1 MKFKVDELTDELIRM
16 CESHVNE
23 AQRYMRMDLETLNW
37 KETKDIWSILEC
49 LEHLNL
55 YGDFY
60 IPEISEKIENSPYP
74 RVNNEFKSGLLGNYF
89 ASSMIPKKNRMIDQT
104 INRSGPR

>member
-60 IPEISEKIENSPYP
+60 IPEISHLVSKYKS
-74 RVNNEFKSGLLGNYF
+74 REFKMFDTSCE
-89 ASSMIPKKNRMIDQT
+89 
-104 INRSGPR
+104 